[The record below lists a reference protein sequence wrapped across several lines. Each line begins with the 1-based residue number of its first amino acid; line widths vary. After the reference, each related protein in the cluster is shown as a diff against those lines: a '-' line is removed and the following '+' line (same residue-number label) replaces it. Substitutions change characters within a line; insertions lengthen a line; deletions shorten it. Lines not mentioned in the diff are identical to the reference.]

1 MGNERPAN
9 FFDLQVNGYAGVDFN
24 ADDLTDEQLHHA
36 CERLAADGADGI
48 LATLITD
55 DVGRMT
61 GRLAR
66 LAAMRAESEPA
77 RRIIAGFHVEGPFI
91 NETDGFRGAHPREF
105 VRPADVDDTKRL
117 LDAGGGLVRLVTLA
131 PEQDAGLTVTQMLAD
146 TGVVVSA
153 GHSNASVDQLHAAVD
168 AGLTMFTHLG
178 NGCPLQLPRHDNI
191 IQRVLSFRDRLWITF
206 IADGVHIPFFAL
218 GNFLRLVGADRA
230 IVVTD
235 AMAAAGLG
243 PGKYRLGR
251 RELAVGEDMIARTP
265 EGHLA
270 GSTADMPRM
279 AANLRRHLGL
289 SDDTVRCLTSINP
302 KRAIMLATSPEAS
315 EA

>member
-1 MGNERPAN
+1 MGNERPGS

-36 CERLAADGADGI
+36 CERLADDGADGI

-66 LAAMRAESEPA
+66 LAAMRAESELA
-77 RRIIAGFHVEGPFI
+77 RRIISGFHVEGPFI
-91 NETDGFRGAHPREF
+91 NEADGFRGAHPREF
-105 VRPADVDDTKRL
+105 VRPADVDDAKRL

-131 PEQDAGLTVTQMLAD
+131 PERDAGLAVTRMLAE
-146 TGVVVSA
+146 TGAVVSA
-153 GHSNASVDQLHAAVD
+153 GHCDASIDELRAAVD

-218 GNFLRLVGADRA
+218 GNLLRIVGPERA

-243 PGKYRLGR
+243 PGKYRLGQ
-251 RELAVGEDMIARTP
+251 RELTVGEDMIARTP

-270 GSTADMPRM
+270 GSTAHMPRM
-279 AANLRRHLGL
+279 AANLQRHLEL
-289 SDDTVRCLTSINP
+289 SDDVVRRLTSINP
-302 KRAIMLATSPEAS
+302 KRAIMLDSSPEAPG
-315 EA
+315 A